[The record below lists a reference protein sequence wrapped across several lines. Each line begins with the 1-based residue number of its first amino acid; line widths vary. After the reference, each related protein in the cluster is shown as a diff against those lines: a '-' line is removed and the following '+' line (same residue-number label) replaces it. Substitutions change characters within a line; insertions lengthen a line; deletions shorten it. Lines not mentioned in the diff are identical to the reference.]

1 MVLER
6 NKMRT
11 FSGIAASPGIV
22 MGKLCII
29 DRSRSIVPEY
39 SIPTESVSHETARL
53 ELAIENTR
61 IELET
66 LKSRLAETSG
76 EDHLFFIE
84 THLMILA
91 DERLVSETSEIIR
104 TGMINAEG
112 ALRRTLH
119 RYHEAFANIDDP
131 YLRERIS
138 DVETVIERVLRS
150 MSGETAEPLPQAD
163 SKMIIAAH
171 DLSPAD
177 MLQINRSSVLA
188 VITEIGGRT
197 SHTAILARALDLP
210 SVMGVEGI
218 TDLLLDGAPVIVD
231 GVSGTVIVDPDQETF
246 QSSLRRKQ
254 HYEYVEYELLKTAD
268 LPAIT
273 LDGHQMH
280 LRGNVEI
287 PEEGASVLAHGGSGA
302 GLYRTEMLF
311 MNRSFMP
318 DEEEQLLIYRAMQ
331 QAIAPHPLTI
341 RTLDAGGDKLLEG
354 MDQAVELNP
363 ALGVRAIRLSLSMP
377 EEFKKQLRAILRVSA
392 DGPVKIM
399 FPMISGM
406 EEVRRAKSLL
416 EEIKLELA
424 ASDISFDKEIQVGV
438 MIEIPGA
445 VILADLLA
453 REVDFFS
460 VGTNDLIQYTLAIDR
475 SNEQLSHMYQPLHPA
490 VLRSLRRIVQAAH
503 GAGIPACLCGEMAG
517 DPLYLPVLLGL
528 GFDELSMGAG
538 SLLRVKQILRR
549 CTLERAAAIAEGC
562 FAFSTAAEVEMYL
575 KSQITLDVAE
585 SID

>member
-1 MVLER
+1 MQI
-6 NKMRT
+6 
-11 FSGIAASPGIV
+11 FSGIAASPGIA
-22 MGKLCII
+22 MGRLCII
-29 DRSRSIVPEY
+29 DRHHTVVSEY
-39 SIPTESVSHETARL
+39 PIPSDAVSHEIARLARAIEDTRL
-53 ELAIENTR
+53 ELEN
-61 IELET
+61 
-66 LKSRLAETSG
+66 LKSYLAETNG

-91 DERLVSETSEIIR
+91 DERLVSEASEIIR
-104 TGMINAEG
+104 TGLINAEG

-119 RYHEAFANIDDP
+119 RYRETFARIDDP

-150 MSGETAEPLPQAD
+150 MNGDIAEPLPQND
-163 SKMIIAAH
+163 GLMIIAAH
-171 DLSPAD
+171 DFTPAD
-177 MLQINRSSVLA
+177 MLQINRTHVLA
-188 VITEIGGRT
+188 IITEIGGRT

-210 SVMGVEGI
+210 AVMGVEGI
-218 TDLLLDGAPVIVD
+218 TDLLPDGVVVIVD
-231 GVSGTVIVDPDQETF
+231 GLSGTVTVDPDQETF
-246 QSSLRRKQ
+246 QSALSRKQ
-254 HYEYVEYELLKTAD
+254 HYEYVESELLKFAPLHAVTR
-268 LPAIT
+268 
-273 LDGHQMH
+273 DGHQIH

-287 PEEGASVLAHGGSGA
+287 PEEGASLLEHGASGI

-311 MNRSFMP
+311 MNRPFMP
-318 DEEEQLLIYRAMQ
+318 DEEEQVRIYRSMLV
-331 QAIAPHPLTI
+331 AIAPHPLTI

-354 MDQAVELNP
+354 LDHSAEANP

-377 EEFKKQLRAILRVSA
+377 EEFKKQLRAILRVSVE
-392 DGPVKIM
+392 GPVRIM
-399 FPMISGM
+399 FPMISGL
-406 EEVRRAKSLL
+406 EEVRTAKALL
-416 EEIKLELA
+416 EEAKCELT
-424 ASDISFDKEIQVGV
+424 ASAIPFDRTVQVGI
-438 MIEIPGA
+438 MIEIPAA
-445 VILADLLA
+445 VTLADLLA

-503 GAGIPACLCGEMAG
+503 GAGIPAGLCGEMAG
-517 DPLYLPVLLGL
+517 EPLYLPVLLGL

-538 SLLRVKQILRR
+538 SILRVKQILRR
-549 CTLERAAAIAEGC
+549 CTLERAGRIAEGC